1 LIKKEGYE
9 QIKTVSPV
17 NSSAKS
23 QLALPLI
30 NKIIGKS
37 ATLMTRHC
45 TINKQG
51 LAHFS
56 EALI

>member
-1 LIKKEGYE
+1 MEKEGYE

-17 NSSAKS
+17 TSSAKS
-23 QLALPLI
+23 PQALPLI
-30 NKIIGKS
+30 NKIKGKS